1 MMDNKLTVDDLKIP
15 YNKHNLDK
23 NDVNRAMFHNIEKI
37 KKRNMPMEA
46 KLLLLEGVVDMAWA
60 LGSID
65 WNKRFEL
72 IGRFASHAD

>member
-1 MMDNKLTVDDLKIP
+1 MDNKLTVDDLKIP
-15 YNKHNLDK
+15 YNKNDLDK

>member
-1 MMDNKLTVDDLKIP
+1 MTEKLTADDFKIP
-15 YNKHNLDK
+15 YNKNDLDK
-23 NDVNRAMFHNIEKI
+23 NDINRAMFYNIEKI
-37 KKRNMPMEA
+37 KQRNIPMES

-60 LGSID
+60 LGAID

>member
-15 YNKHNLDK
+15 YNKNNLDK

>member
-1 MMDNKLTVDDLKIP
+1 MMDNKLTVDDFKIP
-15 YNKHNLDK
+15 YNRDNLDK

>member
-1 MMDNKLTVDDLKIP
+1 MDDKLTVDDLKIP
-15 YNKHNLDK
+15 YNRDNLDK

-37 KKRNMPMEA
+37 KKRNIPMEA

-60 LGSID
+60 LGSIGWD
-65 WNKRFEL
+65 KRFEL

>member
-15 YNKHNLDK
+15 YNKNNLDK

-37 KKRNMPMEA
+37 KKRNMSMEA